1 MTSSLGV
8 EVSLA
13 RRGIIFLLH
22 SSGKDQELVQ
32 VGEMDQLM
40 SRHSNVL
47 VRYATKMS
55 RLSDVLIG

>member
-1 MTSSLGV
+1 MYSVRLKFFRKAKHHFANVLETGHVTSSLGV

-32 VGEMDQLM
+32 VGQTN
-40 SRHSNVL
+40 R
-47 VRYATKMS
+47 
-55 RLSDVLIG
+55 